1 MLIRTIIII
10 FLLFPLSLFSEPLP
24 NKTDGLLWN
33 AFEESK
39 SFFSNVKDYSCQIQ
53 KNTFPKMETIYVAP
67 AHFYLKFKDDLN
79 TDQEFIFIDGLEYR
93 QFIYPKKYKISGNGS
108 LMYNGLT
115 ISIPDTS
122 LDFFYNTIIHIC
134 EKNKDALQW
143 SITKT
148 DTTGDM
154 ASTEFKIVFDKPISI
169 EDKPVKTII
178 LSLDKT
184 NSLPLSISLFDTGKN
199 VVDSIKYFNL
209 QTNTGLADGFFEGK
223 ISQKKTD
230 EKVIFE
236 DIKKWDIAS
245 LEDHDKR
252 ILFAKNIAH
261 TALLR
266 FSNIDDYSTN
276 FIRKERV
283 KNKLQKQ
290 ERFFIKFRK
299 PFDLYM
305 KWLDKPNKGWEL
317 IYARGKYNNKVIVHV
332 TGLANIFLPTLELDP
347 TGSIAMMN
355 NRHSIVE
362 FGLGYVIENYYR
374 DVKNSAEKNELTVNY
389 IREENLDGVACW
401 VVETQVPIKSRNY
414 YCDKA
419 IVYFDKKLIIPIKTI
434 FYKWDAIK
442 NKYLLIEKYTYKSL
456 SFNNNFTDEDFD
468 RNNKKYD
475 F

>member
-1 MLIRTIIII
+1 MLTRTLI
-10 FLLFPLSLFSEPLP
+10 FLLLLFPPYLLAEPLP
-24 NKTDGLLWN
+24 NKADGLLWS

-39 SFFSNVKDYSCQIQ
+39 SFFSNLKDYSCQIQ
-53 KNTFPKMETIYVAP
+53 KNAFPKMETIYVAP
-67 AHFYLKFKDDLN
+67 AHFYLKFKDNLN
-79 TDQEFIFIDGLEYR
+79 IDQEFIFIDGLEYR
-93 QFIYPKKYKISGNGS
+93 QFIYPKKYKIYGNGS

-122 LDFFYNTIIHIC
+122 LGFFYDTIIRIC
-134 EKNKDALQW
+134 EKNKDTLKW
-143 SITKT
+143 SITKN
-148 DTTGDM
+148 DTTGDQ
-154 ASTEFKIVFDKPISI
+154 ASTEFKIVFDKPIPI
-169 EDKPVKTII
+169 EDNSVKTII
-178 LSLDKT
+178 ISLDET
-184 NSLPLSISLFDTGKN
+184 DSLPLSISLFDMEKN
-199 VVDSIKYFNL
+199 VVESIKYFDL
-209 QTNTGLADGFFEGK
+209 QTNTGLTGDFFEGK

-230 EKVIFE
+230 EKVVIE

-245 LEDHDKR
+245 LKDNDKR

-261 TALLR
+261 AALQR

-283 KNKLQKQ
+283 KNKLQKE

-332 TGLANIFLPTLELDP
+332 TGLANLLLPTMELDP

-374 DVKNSAEKNELTVNY
+374 DVRISSERNELTVNS
-389 IREENLDGVACW
+389 IREESLDGVACW
-401 VVETQVPIKSRNY
+401 VVETQVPIKSKNY

-434 FYKWDAIK
+434 FYKWDESE
-442 NKYLLIEKYTYKSL
+442 NKYLLIEEYTYKAL
-456 SFNNNFTDEDFD
+456 SFNNNFTDNDFD
-468 RNNKKYD
+468 RDNKKYD